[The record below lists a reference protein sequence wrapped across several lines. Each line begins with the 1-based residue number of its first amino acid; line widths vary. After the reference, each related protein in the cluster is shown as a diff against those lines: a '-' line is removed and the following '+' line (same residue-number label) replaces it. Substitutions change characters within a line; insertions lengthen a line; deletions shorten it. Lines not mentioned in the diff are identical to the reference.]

1 MPLLF
6 VSDYDR
12 SHKGTAHNLCSC
24 TVEECNK
31 MIVLSPP
38 FSAMADPD
46 EGEEDVEALEEVPV
60 PVPAPPPPG
69 GAPPE

>member
-1 MPLLF
+1 
-6 VSDYDR
+6 
-12 SHKGTAHNLCSC
+12 
-24 TVEECNK
+24 
-31 MIVLSPP
+31 MILISPP

-60 PVPAPPPPG
+60 PVPAPPPPPG